1 LRPPLRD
8 AKATPAVAFCFFL
21 NRLLDAEP
29 WARARLAPF
38 AGDTIEIRAA
48 PLPDLRVTIT
58 AEGRVE
64 AGGSTPALSLNVR
77 PEALFALTRGEE
89 ELTRAVDVSGNA
101 RLASEVML
109 LARQLRWDA
118 EEDLSRVV
126 GDVAAHR
133 IAHTLRDVAAWHVDA
148 GRRLAEAFAEH
159 AVEEAGLLVRR
170 NEHESHA
177 AALAELRDALAR
189 LDKRISRLA

>member
-1 LRPPLRD
+1 MRPALPSLE
-8 AKATPAVAFCFFL
+8 ATPAVAFCFFL

-38 AGDTIEIRAA
+38 AGDAVEIRAR

-58 AEGRVE
+58 AQGRLE
-64 AGGSTPALSLNVR
+64 AGGGEPALTLNVR
-77 PEALFALTRGEE
+77 PEALVALARGEEALTR
-89 ELTRAVDVSGNA
+89 AIDVSGNA

-133 IAHTLRDVAAWHVDA
+133 IAATVRGVAAWHVDV
-148 GRRLAEAFAEH
+148 GRRLAEALAEH
-159 AVEEAGLLVRR
+159 AMEEAGLLVRR
-170 NEHESHA
+170 SEHESHA
-177 AALAELRDALAR
+177 AALSALSDALAR
-189 LDKRISRLA
+189 LDKRLARLA

>member
-1 LRPPLRD
+1 MRPRLPES
-8 AKATPAVAFCFFL
+8 KATPAVAFCFFL

-38 AGDTIEIRAA
+38 AGDTVEIRAR
-48 PLPDLRVTIT
+48 PLPDLRISIT
-58 AEGRVE
+58 PQGRVE
-64 AGGSTPALSLNVR
+64 AGGEDPALTLNVR
-77 PEALFALTRGEE
+77 PEALFALPRGEE
-89 ELTRAVDVSGNA
+89 ELARAIDVAGNA
-101 RLASEVML
+101 RLASEVMV

-118 EEDLSRVV
+118 EEDLSRIV

-133 IAHTLRDVAAWHVDA
+133 IADGVRTIAGWHLDA
-148 GRRLAEAFAEH
+148 GRRIAEAFAEH

-170 NEHESHA
+170 SEHESHA
-177 AALAELRDALAR
+177 AALSALSDALAR

>member
-1 LRPPLRD
+1 
-8 AKATPAVAFCFFL
+8 VAFCFFL

-38 AGDTIEIRAA
+38 AGDAVEIRAA
-48 PLPDLRVTIT
+48 PLPELRVTIT
-58 AEGRVE
+58 REGRVE
-64 AGGSTPALSLNVR
+64 AGGGAPALTLGLR

-89 ELTRAVDVSGNA
+89 ALTRAIDVSGNA

-118 EEDLSRVV
+118 EEELSRVV

-133 IAHTLRDVAAWHVDA
+133 IAATVRSLAAWPLDA
-148 GRRLAEAFAEH
+148 GRRLAEAMAEH
-159 AVEEAGLLVRR
+159 AVEEARLLVRR
-170 NEHESHA
+170 GEHESHA
-177 AALAELRDALAR
+177 AALAALSDALAR
-189 LDKRISRLA
+189 LDKRIDRLA